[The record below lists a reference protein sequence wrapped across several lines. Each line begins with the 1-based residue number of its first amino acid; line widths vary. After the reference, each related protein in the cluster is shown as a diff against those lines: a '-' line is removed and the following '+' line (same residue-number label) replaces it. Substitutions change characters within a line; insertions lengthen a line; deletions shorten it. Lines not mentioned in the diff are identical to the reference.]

1 MNVKMVAKSNING
14 VDWDVSHI
22 SLVSEEQRRMALSR
36 FTAGRVLRV
45 LKIDHTNAQ
54 FTLCSPWRKENIQQK
69 MQVRFL
75 MQICVF
81 NTKCYKKYICFIPMH
96 FF

>member
-1 MNVKMVAKSNING
+1 MVTKTCING

-54 FTLCSPWRKENIQQK
+54 FTLCKTLTKEPTL
-69 MQVRFL
+69 RE
-75 MQICVF
+75 
-81 NTKCYKKYICFIPMH
+81 KKIDKN
-96 FF
+96 FFGSDVCL